1 MHGLYVERQ
10 SERATGWS
18 VRRTDVD
25 LVAACQSD
33 AAILFTGAGA
43 VAESIARRIHNAS
56 GWRHGAFV
64 VVECGM
70 RARDLGGRLGWLL
83 SDNLIGIVFLRD
95 IEKLSPVAQAELDEW
110 LLQARAPGKTG
121 PRCRVMASTAA
132 PLVPDCLGGTFNDR
146 LYYRLNLIRVDIG
159 PPPEGLI
166 PGSVR
171 ARRHNDQV

>member
-1 MHGLYVERQ
+1 MHGIYVETD
-10 SERATGWS
+10 SEPATGWS
-18 VRRTDVD
+18 VRRTDID

-43 VAESIARRIHNAS
+43 AAESIARRIHGAS
-56 GWRHGAFV
+56 GWRHGAFM

-70 RARDLGGRLGWLL
+70 RERDLGGRLVWLSEEL
-83 SDNLIGIVFLRD
+83 SGIVFLRD
-95 IEKLSPVAQAELDEW
+95 IERLSSGAQAELDEW
-110 LLQARAPGKTG
+110 LLQVRAAGQPG

-132 PLVPDCLGGTFNDR
+132 PLVPRCLGGTFNDR

-166 PGSVR
+166 PGSFR
-171 ARRHNDQV
+171 PRRHNDKS